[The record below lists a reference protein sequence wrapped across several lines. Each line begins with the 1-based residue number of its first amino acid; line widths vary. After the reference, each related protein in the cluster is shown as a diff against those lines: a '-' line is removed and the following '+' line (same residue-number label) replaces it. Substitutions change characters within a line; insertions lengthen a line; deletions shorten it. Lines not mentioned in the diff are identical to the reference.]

1 MAKLPQAA
9 SAGAGS
15 TAATEGVE
23 ATSASWAPDPH
34 TTAALTAEGR
44 CPSYGQRPVSYT
56 HLTLPTIYSV

>member
-34 TTAALTAEGR
+34 TTAALTAVGR
-44 CPSYGQRPVSYT
+44 CP
-56 HLTLPTIYSV
+56 